1 MGDLEDHST
10 VASSQFADLLKVIIL
25 QFPHLLL
32 LRQKG
37 LEPLPL
43 LLVKLQLLQLLL
55 QGLQVGPAPRRP
67 RSARRSTETL
77 ALPRLPCSRA
87 LLGQAHRGPKEGN
100 ARKEF
105 NSPGLCSFQ
114 SSLGPHRQPCFIS
127 QRSIEQ

>member
-1 MGDLEDHST
+1 VGDLEDHST

-67 RSARRSTETL
+67 RSALAQHRDARSAPP
-77 ALPRLPCSRA
+77 AL
-87 LLGQAHRGPKEGN
+87 
-100 ARKEF
+100 
-105 NSPGLCSFQ
+105 
-114 SSLGPHRQPCFIS
+114 QPCTPGPS
-127 QRSIEQ
+127 PQGTQGR